1 MRRQEKRDKNEKWRG
16 RGSLPSPISS
26 GTASAGVS
34 LWLSSSRCKMNVSKP
49 EQTKNEKNRE
59 GNVERRGSPVSLLAS
74 CNRSPVNLYM

>member
-1 MRRQEKRDKNEKWRG
+1 MRRQEKRDKNEKWR
-16 RGSLPSPISS
+16 SLPSPISS
-26 GTASAGVS
+26 GTGSAGVS
-34 LWLSSSRCKMNVSKP
+34 LSLSSSRCKMNVSKP